1 MGSGKQSCCAIALLV
16 VALTCSMEPFA
27 QAQQTPAH
35 TGATAESWATQLA
48 GLQSPPDLDL
58 PALRQEAV
66 ARVKAKADGLPLKR
80 PPIAS
85 QLLTLPRLIIEI
97 QFDED
102 TPIVRPESYRTLG
115 RIADTLTHRSLLSN
129 KFLIVG
135 HAAAIGRRDYNLTLS
150 QRRADAVRDI
160 LVNTFKISP
169 KRLQAIGLGEEQ
181 LLDATHP
188 AAATNQRIQIATV
201 ARMP

>member
-1 MGSGKQSCCAIALLV
+1 MGSGNKSCCAIALLV
-16 VALTCSMEPFA
+16 VALTGSMEPSA
-27 QAQQTPAH
+27 QAQQTP
-35 TGATAESWATQLA
+35 TQSGATAESWATQLA
-48 GLQSPPDLDL
+48 GLQSPPDLDV

-85 QLLTLPRLIIEI
+85 QLLALPRLIVEI

-135 HAAAIGRRDYNLTLS
+135 HVAAIGRRDYNLTLS

-160 LVNTFKISP
+160 LVTTFKISP

-201 ARMP
+201 AKMP

>member
-1 MGSGKQSCCAIALLV
+1 MGSGNKSCCAIALLV
-16 VALTCSMEPFA
+16 VALTGSMEPSA
-27 QAQQTPAH
+27 QAQQTP
-35 TGATAESWATQLA
+35 TQSGATAESWATQLA
-48 GLQSPPDLDL
+48 GLQSPPDLDV
-58 PALRQEAV
+58 ASLRQEAV
-66 ARVKAKADGLPLKR
+66 ARVKAKADGVPLKR

-85 QLLTLPRLIIEI
+85 QLLTLPRLIVEI

-160 LVNTFKISP
+160 LVTTFKISP

-181 LLDATHP
+181 LLDAAHP

-201 ARMP
+201 ARVP

>member
-1 MGSGKQSCCAIALLV
+1 MGSGNKSCCAIALLV
-16 VALTCSMEPFA
+16 VALTGSMEPSA
-27 QAQQTPAH
+27 QAQQTPAQ

-48 GLQSPPDLDL
+48 GLQSPLDLDV
-58 PALRQEAV
+58 PSLRQEAV

-85 QLLTLPRLIIEI
+85 QLLALPRLIVEI

-160 LVNTFKISP
+160 LVTTFKISP

-181 LLDATHP
+181 LLDAAHP

>member
-1 MGSGKQSCCAIALLV
+1 MGSGNKSCCAIALLV
-16 VALTCSMEPFA
+16 VALTGSMEPSA
-27 QAQQTPAH
+27 QAQQTPAQ

-48 GLQSPPDLDL
+48 GLQSPLDLDV
-58 PALRQEAV
+58 PSLRQEAV

-85 QLLTLPRLIIEI
+85 QLLTLPRLIVEI

-135 HAAAIGRRDYNLTLS
+135 HVAAIGRRDYNLTLS

-160 LVNTFKISP
+160 LVTTFKISP

-181 LLDATHP
+181 LLDAAHP

>member
-1 MGSGKQSCCAIALLV
+1 MGSGNKSCCAIALLV
-16 VALTCSMEPFA
+16 VALTGSMEPSA
-27 QAQQTPAH
+27 QAQQTP
-35 TGATAESWATQLA
+35 TQSGATAESWATQLA
-48 GLQSPPDLDL
+48 GLQSPPDLDV

-85 QLLTLPRLIIEI
+85 QLLALPRLIVEI

-135 HAAAIGRRDYNLTLS
+135 HVAAIGRRDYNLTLS

-160 LVNTFKISP
+160 LVTTFKISP

>member
-1 MGSGKQSCCAIALLV
+1 MGSGNKSCCAIALLV
-16 VALTCSMEPFA
+16 VALTGSMEPSA
-27 QAQQTPAH
+27 QAQQTPAQ

-48 GLQSPPDLDL
+48 GLQSPPDLDV

-85 QLLTLPRLIIEI
+85 QLLALPRLIVEI

-135 HAAAIGRRDYNLTLS
+135 HVAAIGRRDYNLTLS
-150 QRRADAVRDI
+150 QRRADAIRDI
-160 LVNTFKISP
+160 LVNTFKISS

-181 LLDATHP
+181 LLDAAHP